1 MNLGAGLR
9 LALGLLT
16 IIPVRPPEK
25 IGREQARVA
34 MLVAPLAVLP
44 VTVVAA
50 GLGWGGLALGLP
62 PALAGVLVVGAL
74 AVGTRAMHLDG
85 LADTVDGLGSG
96 KDASGALEI
105 MRRGDVGPMGAVALI
120 VVLIAQVVA
129 SGVLLERPWGWLL
142 LALLLAAARGAL
154 VMGCLANV
162 PAARPDGLGAL
173 VAGSVDRTTSSLH
186 SVLLVAAV
194 LATSVFAGQPLWQ
207 GMLALAVMVMATV
220 WLYVRAV
227 VRLGGITGDV
237 LGAAV
242 EVAATA
248 LLVVSAISV

>member
-1 MNLGAGLR
+1 
-9 LALGLLT
+9 
-16 IIPVRPPEK
+16 
-25 IGREQARVA
+25 
-34 MLVAPLAVLP
+34 MLVSPLAVLP

-142 LALLLAAARGAL
+142 LALLLAAARRIDSW
-154 VMGCLANV
+154 LANV